1 MQLSGKSR
9 CTTEGTISSHPLL
22 ANRIIPDRE
31 LFVDAW
37 RGRRFH
43 QTVMNDGQSIEALSD
58 LGTFIRSRRKA
69 QGLTQRELSV
79 AAGVG
84 LRFVIEVEHGKT
96 TSQVGKVFQ
105 LLQVLGVRLA
115 VIGAEPDIT
124 RRKKA

>member
-1 MQLSGKSR
+1 
-9 CTTEGTISSHPLL
+9 
-22 ANRIIPDRE
+22 
-31 LFVDAW
+31 
-37 RGRRFH
+37 
-43 QTVMNDGQSIEALSD
+43 MNDGQSIEALSD